1 MALHQ
6 HGKRS
11 ARILSDIGHE
21 LKVNPPAILEKT
33 RRKSGAT
40 AAKQQRV
47 AHLLSRAKKAGAG

>member
-6 HGKRS
+6 HKKRQ

-21 LKVNPPAILEKT
+21 LKANPPAILERT

-47 AHLLSRAKKAGAG
+47 AILLSKAKKAGAG